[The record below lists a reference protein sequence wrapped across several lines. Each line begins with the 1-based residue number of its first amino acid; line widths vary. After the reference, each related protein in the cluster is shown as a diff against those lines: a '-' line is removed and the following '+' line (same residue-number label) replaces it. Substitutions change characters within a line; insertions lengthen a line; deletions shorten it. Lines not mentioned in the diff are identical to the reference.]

1 MNKIEVKAESRDYG
15 KTILAA
21 ITDSLEFEERR
32 LKSRSVGQLWP
43 WTVRGYP
50 NEEWIRYLL
59 VKELAGRFRELEF
72 ELEAKSGG
80 EPRLDLLICGNATV
94 EIKGPHLIKEN
105 FDKGLYSKIR
115 IDFQKQRRRATQEPN
130 LQHFVLLIVHAPKS
144 NFDSIQRW
152 LSRLESDV
160 QQEVAGISIRLQ
172 PSEPL
177 VLNGNDWLMQCCL
190 YNVL

>member
-94 EIKGPHLIKEN
+94 EIKGPHLIKE
-105 FDKGLYSKIR
+105 
-115 IDFQKQRRRATQEPN
+115 
-130 LQHFVLLIVHAPKS
+130 HFV
-144 NFDSIQRW
+144 FR
-152 LSRLESDV
+152 
-160 QQEVAGISIRLQ
+160 
-172 PSEPL
+172 
-177 VLNGNDWLMQCCL
+177 
-190 YNVL
+190 